1 MGPTTFGNLS
11 NSARDTDEL
20 IGIDFAQ
27 IAGSGID
34 SRDEIGVR
42 PLEPDRLFLSAVGLM
57 SFGGVLVAAH
67 WENIATESDK
77 IKDLRCLEV
86 VCSRF

>member
-20 IGIDFAQ
+20 IGIDFAR
-27 IAGSGID
+27 IADSGVD
-34 SRDEIGVR
+34 SSDEIGVR
-42 PLEPDRLFLSAVGLM
+42 PLDPVRLELSATGLK
-57 SFGGVLVAAH
+57 SVGGVLVAAH

-77 IKDLRCLEV
+77 IKDLRCLGV